1 VSIAEVG
8 GAGISP
14 CVWYW
19 RDTRIGPNI
28 SQGLNE
34 AMLMM
39 RRMGWLA
46 FAYVL
51 AGPFPPAP
59 THAVRNRPTERA
71 APGVIV
77 FSGGSLRTPI
87 ALSDWSENLDLMLAT
102 TQLASAPTGELA
114 QRQRIAV
121 AMYWGSGWRRFAS
134 TPDSLALLPR
144 LKPAQGGAY
153 YPPAGARPAVWVFGP
168 MGASPSSMRVVAPR
182 GMAILMAHGLPG
194 AAAAKPAR

>member
-71 APGVIV
+71 
-77 FSGGSLRTPI
+77 